1 MAPLNSFLKCM
12 KYSYI
17 GLVKLF
23 AACRSIDN
31 PFQKCLPATQID
43 NPASLNYSL
52 WVGNG
57 ITQLIEIREITL
69 RDSLQKFIT
78 LHKAR
83 LVYF

>member
-1 MAPLNSFLKCM
+1 MGFSGVKVTSLSGEGEF
-12 KYSYI
+12 SWVSSVSSR

-57 ITQLIEIREITL
+57 IKQLIVVTKEK
-69 RDSLQKFIT
+69 S
-78 LHKAR
+78 H
-83 LVYF
+83 